1 MGDRVTFQAPTGS
14 GGTTYTAGTNIS
26 IDSSNVISC
35 TLAPLT
41 VALDG
46 TSHTPCSLKLN
57 GFTTST
63 DGTEITVEAPTVNI
77 TPGFAIGVSGGNN
90 SFAISNTKP
99 APAYQCIGS
108 DGSSLTYQPDQ
119 ETNLFKN

>member
-1 MGDRVTFQAPTGS
+1 MGDRVTRQAPTGS
-14 GGTTYTAGTNIS
+14 GGTVYTAGTNIS

-46 TSHTPCSLKLN
+46 TSLTPSSPKLN

-63 DGTEITVEAPTVNI
+63 DGTAPLRWRALLMQRERFLKLFLERGLHRPSMV
-77 TPGFAIGVSGGNN
+77 
-90 SFAISNTKP
+90 
-99 APAYQCIGS
+99 GS
-108 DGSSLTYQPDQ
+108 
-119 ETNLFKN
+119 